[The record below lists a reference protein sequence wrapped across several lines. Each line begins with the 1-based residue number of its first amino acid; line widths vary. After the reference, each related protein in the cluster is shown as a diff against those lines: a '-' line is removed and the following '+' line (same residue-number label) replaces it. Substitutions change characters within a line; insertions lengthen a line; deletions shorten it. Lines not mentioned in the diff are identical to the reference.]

1 MKKSLFIPALLISV
15 MVAAQKEVPQEVMQQ
30 VYEEIKT
37 PHKYGLVMVP
47 ENDSKK
53 IDCPSVL

>member
-47 ENDSKK
+47 END
-53 IDCPSVL
+53 